1 MSIHY
6 QKYSPTGNVTVL
18 VMTPLPRER
27 QPGIAARLLGSGG
40 VGGEQVGFIEPAA
53 DARCP
58 ARLQM
63 MGGEFCGNAT
73 MSLGA
78 MLARRAGLPES
89 GEMAV
94 KLEVSGSATPVP
106 CRIRREGEGWVG
118 TVEMPLPTGVGEAT
132 LDTDA
137 GRLTVPL
144 VRLPGIAHL
153 IIPTEASLDE
163 EQLRRRLPLWNAQIG
178 ADAIG
183 ALRFDAGTLAM
194 DPLVYVPSAGT
205 LVREHGCGS
214 GTAAVGCHLAM
225 EAGRDV
231 EAPVRQPGGAITV
244 RASLSGSAV
253 ARLLIT
259 GRVTLMEEGDWN
271 DG

>member
-6 QKYSPTGNVTVL
+6 QKYSPTGNITVL
-18 VMTPLPRER
+18 VTTPVPREE
-27 QPGIAARLLGSGG
+27 QPGIAARLLVPGG
-40 VGGEQVGFIEPAA
+40 GGGEQVGFIEPAG

-73 MSLGA
+73 MSVGA
-78 MLARRAGLPES
+78 MLARQAGLPEG
-89 GEMAV
+89 GEMALR
-94 KLEVSGSATPVP
+94 LEVSGSAAPVP
-106 CRIRREGEGWVG
+106 CRIRREGGGWVG
-118 TVEMPLPTGVGEAT
+118 TVEMPLPTDVGQTA

-153 IIPTEASLDE
+153 IIPEEAGLDE
-163 EQLRRRLPLWNAQIG
+163 EQLRRRLPLWNAEIG
-178 ADAIG
+178 ADAVG
-183 ALRFDAGTLAM
+183 ALRFDAGALAM
-194 DPLVYVPSAGT
+194 DPLVYVPSADT

-214 GTAAVGCHLAM
+214 GTAAVGCHLAV

-231 EAPVRQPGGAITV
+231 EVPLRQPGGTITV
-244 RASLSGSAV
+244 RAALTGRSV
-253 ARLLIT
+253 TRLVIT
-259 GRVTLMEEGDWN
+259 GRVTLMEEGEWS
-271 DG
+271 G